1 MNIEKMEIQK
11 QFDLAF
17 KFHQEKN
24 FIEAKKIY
32 EKILTIKPNYKEV
45 LFLLGT
51 LLLQIEDF
59 LFRITF
65 IYIRRSSDIISSLY
79 NRISSITIGN
89 ALL

>member
-1 MNIEKMEIQK
+1 MEIQK

-51 LLLQIEDF
+51 LLLQIED
-59 LFRITF
+59 LKK
-65 IYIRRSSDIISSLY
+65 S
-79 NRISSITIGN
+79 
-89 ALL
+89 